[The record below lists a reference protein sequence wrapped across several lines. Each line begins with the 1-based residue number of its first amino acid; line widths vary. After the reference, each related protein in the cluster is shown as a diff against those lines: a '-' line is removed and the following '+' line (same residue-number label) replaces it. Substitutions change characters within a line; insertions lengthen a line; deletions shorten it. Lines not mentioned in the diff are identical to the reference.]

1 MTTTDNTYPNIT
13 TIDVNPILHKSMVY
27 IAFEVRHKLLSLSG
41 SDARPKEFAPFLMTL
56 YFLKK

>member
-1 MTTTDNTYPNIT
+1 MLPHNTLIT
-13 TIDVNPILHKSMVY
+13 LPKHSYKYEPYIAQYNG

-41 SDARPKEFAPFLMTL
+41 SYARPKEFAPFLMTL